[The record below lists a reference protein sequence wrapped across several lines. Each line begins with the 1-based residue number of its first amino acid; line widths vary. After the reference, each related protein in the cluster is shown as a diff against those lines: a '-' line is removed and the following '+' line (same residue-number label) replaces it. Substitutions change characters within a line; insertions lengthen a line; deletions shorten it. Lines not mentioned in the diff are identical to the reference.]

1 MPDRLTIAFMLV
13 ATGAAAG
20 FLLTALGK
28 LWLGCS
34 I

>member
-1 MPDRLTIAFMLV
+1 MPERFAIAFMLV
-13 ATGAAAG
+13 ATFAAAG

-28 LWLGCS
+28 LWMACA